1 VAQKMTL
8 LGDRLRELRNN
19 RNLTLKQVSDAT
31 GLSVSF
37 LSLVER
43 DKVSISVDNLERLA
57 RFYQVRLVHLFQG
70 VEDSAVLITRHNDLD
85 KVIQDVQPRSTAFA
99 LISYR
104 TGARMEPLMIRV
116 GPGHGDPNFRTH
128 EGDIFV
134 YVLEGKVDLI
144 SEKGETDHL
153 DTGDAA
159 YFFGYPGRR
168 ILNSSTIESALLLI
182 ITSPP
187 TGVRENTLN
196 VLGGVIPTV

>member
-1 VAQKMTL
+1 MTL

-19 RNLTLKQVSDAT
+19 RNLTLKQVSDST

-43 DKVSISVDNLERLA
+43 DKVSISVANLERLA

-70 VEDSAVLITRHNDLD
+70 VEDSSVLVTRQSKLVKIINN
-85 KVIQDVQPRSTAFA
+85 VQPKTSSFA
-99 LISYR
+99 LMSFR
-104 TGARMEPLMIRV
+104 TGARMEPLMVRV

-134 YVLEGKVDLI
+134 YILEGKVDLI
-144 SEKGETDHL
+144 SEKGETEHL
-153 DTGDAA
+153 EYGDSA

-168 ILNSSTIESALLLI
+168 IQNTSASESALLI
-182 ITSPP
+182 VVSSPP
-187 TGVRENTLN
+187 TGIHENTINVFGGSILN
-196 VLGGVIPTV
+196 V